1 MNRTELLE
9 TANKIVNGARQNN
22 YGSPENCF
30 QTIAD
35 FWNMYIIHK
44 KSCFFSPKD
53 VAAMM
58 ILMKVS
64 RLCNDINHED
74 SWIDI
79 AGYAANG
86 VEVSDGRGD
95 DDVGTVSKSD

>member
-35 FWNMYIIHK
+35 FWNTYFIHK
-44 KSCFFSPKD
+44 KSCFISPKD

-58 ILMKVS
+58 VLMKVS

-86 VEVSDGRGD
+86 VEVSDGKGD
-95 DDVGTVSKSD
+95 GDVGTVSKSH

>member
-9 TANKIVNGARQNN
+9 TAKNIVNGARQNN

-35 FWNMYIIHK
+35 FWNTYFIHK
-44 KSCFFSPKD
+44 KSCFISPKD

-58 ILMKVS
+58 VLMKVS

-86 VEVSDGRGD
+86 VEVSDGKGD
-95 DDVGTVSKSD
+95 CDVGTVSKSD

>member
-9 TANKIVNGARQNN
+9 TAKNIVNGARQNN

-35 FWNMYIIHK
+35 FWNMYIINK
-44 KSCFFSPKD
+44 KSCLVSPKD
-53 VAAMM
+53 VAVMM
-58 ILMKVS
+58 ILMKIS

-86 VEVSDGRGD
+86 VEVSDGKGD
-95 DDVGTVSKSD
+95 SNVGTVSKSH

>member
-9 TANKIVNGARQNN
+9 TAKNIVNGARQNN

-30 QTIAD
+30 QAIAD
-35 FWNMYIIHK
+35 FWNMYSINR
-44 KSCFFSPKD
+44 KSCLHSPKD
-53 VAAMM
+53 VAVMM
-58 ILMKVS
+58 ILMKIA

-74 SWIDI
+74 SWVDI

-86 VEVSDGRGD
+86 VEVSGSTGD
-95 DDVGTVSKSD
+95 SDVRTVSKSN

>member
-9 TANKIVNGARQNN
+9 TANKIVNGARQKN

-35 FWNMYIIHK
+35 FWNVYWSHTK
-44 KSCFFSPKD
+44 NHVVSPKD

-86 VEVSDGRGD
+86 VEVSDGRSGN
-95 DDVGTVSKSD
+95 VQK